1 MYKLSLSVALW
12 DGCFSTYG
20 RRREES
26 GRGNLALIIIAM
38 PLADLSQARVDQD
51 LILYRERRN
60 VLCRSADN
68 EGLLASPP
76 FILLWRQL
84 ILPLF
89 PLKTMW

>member
-1 MYKLSLSVALW
+1 M
-12 DGCFSTYG
+12 G
-20 RRREES
+20 RVFLHLREET
-26 GRGNLALIIIAM
+26 RLVWEGNLALIIIAR

-60 VLCRSADN
+60 VLCRSANN